1 METRRTV
8 GTTHIPPGKTPANSS
23 LTQAEQTMGLPTHSP
38 QGPLGSSSL
47 LVSPKTSPPMALQRG
62 DTPAGR
68 DGGKHQ
74 PLLLSLTLRPRPGQE
89 QRFPNLGTA
98 GAGAPQHP
106 QQLPQGGSPSPA
118 KCPWWRLPS
127 NSHFQRISQTLGG
140 VSILPF
146 IGNSAPALPVLPAP
160 TPICQHTERPRLSLP
175 SMATPMGAL
184 MSPQAAMCP
193 QPLC

>member
-1 METRRTV
+1 METRR
-8 GTTHIPPGKTPANSS
+8 TTHIPPGKTPANPS
-23 LTQAEQTMGLPTHSP
+23 LTQAEQTMGLPM
-38 QGPLGSSSL
+38 GSSSL
-47 LVSPKTSPPMALQRG
+47 LGSPKTSPPMALQRG

-118 KCPWWRLPS
+118 KCPWWHLPS

-184 MSPQAAMCP
+184 MSP
-193 QPLC
+193 